1 MMNRVAKMIMGTMMI
16 ASLFTTSVHGEER
29 ATEQSYIGNNILKS
43 GVVVDIEY
51 SKNPDSMYW
60 EEATDLMYFEVE
72 GHIYEVRDFAE
83 DIQYR
88 TV

>member
-29 ATEQSYIGNNILKS
+29 AAEQSYIGNNILKS

-51 SKNPDSMYW
+51 SVTTLVVVW
-60 EEATDLMYFEVE
+60 IE
-72 GHIYEVRDFAE
+72 I
-83 DIQYR
+83 
-88 TV
+88 